1 MNQSVKEFVRQS
13 GVQVQ
18 SPNSNSNSNDEFA
31 RELEMELERAERT
44 RRPQPPS
51 FLRTPPRPVRPVPRQ
66 VQVPRRLQQ
75 NLVNDRSY
83 EGAFKQFENNS
94 PLDNEFVDVNNKK
107 IINNALREFDAEPN
121 LTENNMRALFEPNVS
136 LQFSKF
142 NPGMFNATVDSGF
155 GQKETVVDLKKI
167 LMRKPLSKAPIG
179 EGLYLD
185 TREIKGIYGQ
195 FKTGFSH
202 TRESGPKGALNKN
215 FFSVQIMLTL
225 SNDTES
231 KGATVN
237 IYRNGKIRFSGGF
250 VGTNISNQP
259 ELIRRFIVD
268 KYTEKQPFFY
278 NPFTYNNLSG
288 QFRINGIFKSL
299 PMIASRQRMYG
310 MTNMTILE
318 EQTPFLYVPIE
329 NMTLILSKS
338 GNVQIV
344 GAKNPADMLKGYDT
358 AKSLV
363 QKMYEDDQIQVTG
376 VFNEGIKARAKSKR
390 KPKSKPV
397 KNTVPKRKYTKKT
410 LSQNQSN
417 ALMINSKMCA
427 RMKKPELIDLA
438 RRFGVVNFR
447 TTTREG
453 SRAATKDEIC
463 ARIKNTTGKKN
474 VTFKNVNKNKNVPLS
489 GTGNTFRVGRKICG
503 DMKKEELLRIAAI
516 LKIKLDAKETKISLC
531 KKIEK
536 VRNNLNKPK
545 PKSPPKPPAP
555 TKMQVRKAAAATKR
569 NVKKTEVMK
578 KRGLDENSIRKDII
592 KLYGDKWMKRYKPNL
607 NQDVRNMKSALNAI
621 VKGNKAGIPFKKN
634 VDEVK
639 KTLVGQWKMERKREL
654 ERKYLMNTVNVTGI
668 AFNLRN
674 DYRRAAANYIM
685 TSKTAPSTKKMN
697 DYRKYWLKFR
707 ANVNAN
713 GNSRRSPLA
722 ARARVEKI

>member
-31 RELEMELERAERT
+31 KELEMELERAERA
-44 RRPQPPS
+44 RRPS

-66 VQVPRRLQQ
+66 VQVPTRLQQ
-75 NLVNDRSY
+75 NLVNNRSY

-94 PLDNEFVDVNNKK
+94 PLDNEFSD
-107 IINNALREFDAEPN
+107 ITPN
-121 LTENNMRALFEPNVS
+121 LTENNMRALFEPNTS

-167 LMRKPLSKAPIG
+167 LMKKPLSKTPIG

-185 TREIKGIYGQ
+185 TLEIRGVYGQ

-202 TRESGPKGALNKN
+202 TKEAGPKGALNKN
-215 FFSVQIMLTL
+215 FFSVQMMLTL

-231 KGATVN
+231 KGSTVN

-250 VGTNISNQP
+250 VGTNIANQP
-259 ELIRRFIVD
+259 ELIRRFIVNN
-268 KYTEKQPFFY
+268 YTERQPFFY

-288 QFRINGIFKSL
+288 QFRINGQFK
-299 PMIASRQRMYG
+299 
-310 MTNMTILE
+310 NMTEIARRQGVYGLTGASYE
-318 EQTPFLYVPIE
+318 PELSPFLYMPIE

-338 GNVQIV
+338 GNIQIV

-358 AKSLV
+358 AKDLV
-363 QKMYEDDQIQVTG
+363 NKMYNDNQIQVTG
-376 VFNEGIKARAKSKR
+376 VFDEGIKARARAKPKR
-390 KPKSKPV
+390 KPKAKATN
-397 KNTVPKRKYTKKT
+397 KTVPKRKYTKKT

-417 ALMINSKMCA
+417 AVMINPKMCA
-427 RMKKPELIDLA
+427 RMKKPELVDLA
-438 RRFGVVNFR
+438 RRLGVVNFR

-463 ARIKNTTGKKN
+463 ARIKNKTGKKN
-474 VTFKNVNKNKNVPLS
+474 VTFKNVNKNVSLS

-503 DMKKEELLRIAAI
+503 DLKKEELLRIAAI
-516 LKIKLDAKETKISLC
+516 LKIKLDAKETKTSLC

-536 VRNNLNKPK
+536 VRNNLGKPK

-555 TKMQVRKAAAATKR
+555 TKMQVRKAAAANKR
-569 NVKKTEVMK
+569 VVKKAEVMK
-578 KRGLDENSIRKDII
+578 KRGLDENSIRKDIT

-634 VDEVK
+634 VDQVK
-639 KTLVGQWKMERKREL
+639 KTLVSQWKMERKREL
-654 ERKYLMNTVNVTGI
+654 ERKYLMNTVNVSGI
-668 AFNLRN
+668 AYNLRN

-685 TSKTAPSTKKMN
+685 NQKTAPSNKKMQE
-697 DYRKYWLKFR
+697 YRKYWLKFR
-707 ANVNAN
+707 ANMNTN